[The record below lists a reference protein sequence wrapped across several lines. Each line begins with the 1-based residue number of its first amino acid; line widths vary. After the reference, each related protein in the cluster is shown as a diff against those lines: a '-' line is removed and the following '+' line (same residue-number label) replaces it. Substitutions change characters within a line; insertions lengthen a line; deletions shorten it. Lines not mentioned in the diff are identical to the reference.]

1 MLLVVLLTISISL
14 TVLLVYYA
22 KHTFSKIHLYAF
34 RMYSILFGLCSIT
47 LILMLIDTNKLEL
60 SSWLESHITS
70 TSVTYAHEN
79 ESFLLDPL
87 VENEP
92 IDDAFQIEVPII
104 GQYPQLPRGCE
115 VTSLAMLLNYAGIDV
130 DKMELATK
138 IRKDATPYKKNKQQI
153 YFGNPN
159 QGFVGDMYDLSNPG
173 YGVYHEPIADLAKTY
188 LKDSVH
194 DFSGSSFDQ
203 ILYYISQGQPVWVIT
218 NATFE
223 KLAPNAFQE
232 WKTPQGPVSI
242 TMREHSVLVTG
253 YDQEYI
259 YFNDPLD
266 AKKRKVSI
274 TSFKEAWIQ
283 MGRQAITILP

>member
-1 MLLVVLLTISISL
+1 ML
-14 TVLLVYYA
+14 
-22 KHTFSKIHLYAF
+22 FN
-34 RMYSILFGLCSIT
+34 
-47 LILMLIDTNKLEL
+47 TNKLEL
-60 SSWLESHITS
+60 SNWLEPLTTS
-70 TSVTYAHEN
+70 KNITYAQEK
-79 ESFLLDPL
+79 ESLILDPI

-92 IDDAFQIEVPII
+92 IHDAFQIDVPVI

-115 VTSLAMLLNYAGIDV
+115 VTSLAMLLNYAGINV
-130 DKMELATK
+130 DKMELATE
-138 IRKDATPYKKNKQQI
+138 IRKDSTPYKETKQQI

-173 YGVYHEPIADLAKTY
+173 YGVYHEPIADLAKKY
-188 LKDSVH
+188 LNDSVH

-223 KLAPNAFQE
+223 KLAPNAFQKWE
-232 WKTPQGPVSI
+232 TPQGPVSI

-259 YFNDPLD
+259 YFNDPLN
-266 AKKRKVSI
+266 ATKRKVSI
-274 TSFKEAWIQ
+274 TSFEEAWIQ
-283 MGRQAITILP
+283 MGRQAITILPE

>member
-1 MLLVVLLTISISL
+1 MLFVVLLIISLSL

-22 KHTFSKIHLYAF
+22 KQTRSQIHFYAF
-34 RMYSILFGLCSIT
+34 RIYGILFGLCSIT
-47 LILMLIDTNKLEL
+47 LVFMLFNTNKLEL
-60 SSWLESHITS
+60 TTWLELHTTS
-70 TSVTYAHEN
+70 RTYAHEK
-79 ESFLLDPL
+79 ESLIVEPI
-87 VENEP
+87 VENEFNHE
-92 IDDAFQIEVPII
+92 AFQIEVPVI

-130 DKMELATK
+130 DKMELANK
-138 IRKDATPYKKNKQQI
+138 IRKDSTPYKETKQQI

-173 YGVYHEPIADLAKTY
+173 YGVYHKPIADLAKTY

-194 DFSGSSFDQ
+194 DFSGSLFDQ

-223 KLAPNAFQE
+223 KLAPNAFQKWE
-232 WKTPQGPVSI
+232 TPQGPVTI

-259 YFNDPLD
+259 YFNDPLN
-266 AKKRKVSI
+266 ATKRKVSI
-274 TSFKEAWIQ
+274 TSFEEAWIQ